1 MSLIA
6 NERWKLTATA
16 LNGVAIATM
25 VTGFVA
31 PIVAVSYGV
40 SSAAGSVYLAGIAAI
55 WFLTAI
61 GIHIGARIVLGRL
74 KE

>member
-16 LNGVAIATM
+16 LNGVAVATI

-31 PIVAVSYGV
+31 PLVAVSYGV
-40 SSAAGSVYLAGIAAI
+40 SSTAGSAYLASIAAI
-55 WFLTAI
+55 WLWP
-61 GIHIGARIVLGRL
+61 RL
-74 KE
+74 QYIS

>member
-16 LNGVAIATM
+16 LNGVAVATI
-25 VTGFVA
+25 VTGFVG
-31 PIVAVSYGV
+31 PLVAVSYGV
-40 SSAAGSVYLAGIAAI
+40 STTPGSAYLVGIAAS
-55 WFLTAI
+55 WFLAAI
-61 GIHIGARIVLGRL
+61 VIHMVARAILGGL

>member
-16 LNGVAIATM
+16 LNGVAVATL

-31 PIVAVSYGV
+31 PLVAVSYGV
-40 SSAAGSVYLAGIAAI
+40 SSISGSAYLAGIATV
-55 WFLTAI
+55 WFLAAI
-61 GIHIGARIVLGRL
+61 GIHIVARAILGGL